1 MKKITYKITAF
12 MLWANA
18 ILILFIMTIFFRYI
32 SSGNNL
38 IKLFSCIYLLLETAY
53 LIPVVYN
60 QVKRVKALKG
70 DKQ

>member
-1 MKKITYKITAF
+1 

-18 ILILFIMTIFFRYI
+18 VVILVIMTLFLRYI
-32 SSGNNL
+32 SSCNNL

-60 QVKRVKALKG
+60 QVKKVKALKG

>member
-1 MKKITYKITAF
+1 

-38 IKLFSCIYLLLETAY
+38 IKFVACIYLLLETAY
-53 LIPVVYN
+53 LMPVVYN

-70 DKQ
+70 DK